1 MAGETIENTQ
11 SNKTIEHAFKMQ
23 NKLMSPMKIS
33 VKTKAHETQSKHT
46 YS

>member
-1 MAGETIENTQ
+1 MAGENIE
-11 SNKTIEHAFKMQ
+11 SNKTIEHALKMQ
-23 NKLMSPMKIS
+23 NNKLVSPMKIS